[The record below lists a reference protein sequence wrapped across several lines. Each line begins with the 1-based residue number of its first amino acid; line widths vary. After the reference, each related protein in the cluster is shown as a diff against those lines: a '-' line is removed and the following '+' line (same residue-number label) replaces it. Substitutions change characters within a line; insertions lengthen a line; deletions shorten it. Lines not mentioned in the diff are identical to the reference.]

1 VPGPGTTVNSGE
13 TKSTLPEGSTT
24 TGLRG
29 STTSSSVGD
38 TSTVTT
44 LDETGGPRFDT
55 TEETTATSSPQ
66 GDSDADGDVTTA
78 TQDDSTG
85 GYLTTMVG
93 DSDGSS
99 PTMATDDSSTMSKNG
114 TDPTTTASEGGD
126 ATTMTTDEEP
136 DGGVTLDP
144 FTTETD
150 SGTGLSCSTITRNE
164 WSPSCSSSECCSCRR
179 LSLAAVAR
187 IEIVP
192 AA

>member
-1 VPGPGTTVNSGE
+1 V
-13 TKSTLPEGSTT
+13 
-24 TGLRG
+24 
-29 STTSSSVGD
+29 
-38 TSTVTT
+38 
-44 LDETGGPRFDT
+44 
-55 TEETTATSSPQ
+55 ETTATSSPQ

-99 PTMATDDSSTMSKNG
+99 PMMATDDSSTMSNYG
-114 TDPTTTASEGGD
+114 TDPTTTTSEGGD
-126 ATTMTTDEEP
+126 ATTTTTNEEP

-150 SGTGLSCSTITRNE
+150 SGTGLSRSAITRNE

-192 AA
+192 AASSVFGPRVEMSVFPEPEPGACVKAKPAQDCTIAALHGARERSIDEAQRGGEAPS